1 MGTNTIDL
9 YFRLLW
15 LPGREWA
22 SRVEVGKL
30 LVAGGPVR
38 EDQAEIKVVTQ
49 MSERNDGLMDTEYIL
64 NVYDLKFIANWIYFI
79 IEGVQK

>member
-1 MGTNTIDL
+1 MRTNIINL
-9 YFRLLW
+9 YLGLLR

-22 SRVEVGKL
+22 VRVDIGKM
-30 LVAGGPVR
+30 LVSGGPVR

-64 NVYDLKFIANWIYFI
+64 NVYDLKFIAN
-79 IEGVQK
+79 